1 MRRGE
6 GDGEAGKDNEPTEK
20 EGNGK
25 TSCCPVVWR
34 AGNDSQLGEG
44 RWPAKTKTKTKR
56 DGGKEGRN
64 LKEEQGGS
72 GIINSAAVP
81 KVHQRESC
89 EGGW

>member
-44 RWPAKTKTKTKR
+44 RTMACEDEDEDEERRGKR
-56 DGGKEGRN
+56 GQKLERRTGRFWDN
-64 LKEEQGGS
+64 
-72 GIINSAAVP
+72 
-81 KVHQRESC
+81 
-89 EGGW
+89 

>member
-44 RWPAKTKTKTKR
+44 RWPAKTKTKTKTKMKR
-56 DGGKEGRN
+56 EGRGKRGQKLERRTGRFWDN
-64 LKEEQGGS
+64 
-72 GIINSAAVP
+72 
-81 KVHQRESC
+81 
-89 EGGW
+89 